1 MDEATFTKMLM
12 DSKVSD
18 RAVFRALLLY
28 LKNKE
33 KTAEH
38 ATLAADEEFA
48 NLVAKRRPAVWKKF
62 MEFVTEGHKYCCGPN
77 AIQDADW
84 FLARTYKTVRVW
96 FWRVKFYFKY
106 GE

>member
-38 ATLAADEEFA
+38 ATLAAD
-48 NLVAKRRPAVWKKF
+48 
-62 MEFVTEGHKYCCGPN
+62 
-77 AIQDADW
+77 
-84 FLARTYKTVRVW
+84 
-96 FWRVKFYFKY
+96 
-106 GE
+106 